1 VARELWVA
9 IRDAVEKAAAA
20 WMGLDLYVRRRIA
33 FGVGVVAVVAAFG
46 LFAVPVLP
54 CQFPGGDAC
63 PPPDNAASVVP
74 ADALAYVHIDTDS
87 SSDQYQAATDLAS
100 RIPTLSAQIVDRLI
114 GQLPAAAGS
123 TAAFADEVRPWLGD
137 EAALALLPARGPP
150 QEIEILAVADRG
162 KADAYQRRIAGPAP
176 ARVPYRGVQLVR
188 GRGGIVSGFVGGF
201 LVIGTRAG
209 LEAAIDVQTSAA
221 GTAALSDSSAASVRD
236 ALSSQRV
243 ADAYLSAAGASAVA
257 GRTTG
262 LLAPLA
268 PFFAPGNTK
277 GVAMGLVAEPNGLG
291 LEIRSALDQERAAA
305 KPGFFAAFPSF
316 DPTLAAKLPAGT
328 LAYLGFGRP
337 GQAISAL
344 LRQASSQ
351 QPGLAQ
357 VALGLL
363 SRARRVSHLPVSGD
377 LLAALGNEGALAI
390 EPAPPGGVPYL
401 LYLGSGIDVKNTR
414 AALARLQVPLARS
427 LAPGSGGFQSTT
439 VGGVQAQ
446 TLTVSPAVELSYAIV
461 DRQLVVATNPAGIA
475 AVAHGGLSSAPA
487 YGQATAGMGGSVS
500 LLTYLD
506 LGGLIALGERAGL
519 ASDPAYATFAP
530 DFHQLQAFALSVTRT
545 PQQLATDGRLVL
557 GPGSLQSRPPQ
568 GR

>member
-1 VARELWVA
+1 
-9 IRDAVEKAAAA
+9 
-20 WMGLDLYVRRRIA
+20 
-33 FGVGVVAVVAAFG
+33 
-46 LFAVPVLP
+46 
-54 CQFPGGDAC
+54 
-63 PPPDNAASVVP
+63 
-74 ADALAYVHIDTDS
+74 
-87 SSDQYQAATDLAS
+87 
-100 RIPTLSAQIVDRLI
+100 
-114 GQLPAAAGS
+114 
-123 TAAFADEVRPWLGD
+123 
-137 EAALALLPARGPP
+137 
-150 QEIEILAVADRG
+150 
-162 KADAYQRRIAGPAP
+162 
-176 ARVPYRGVQLVR
+176 
-188 GRGGIVSGFVGGF
+188 
-201 LVIGTRAG
+201 
-209 LEAAIDVQTSAA
+209 
-221 GTAALSDSSAASVRD
+221 
-236 ALSSQRV
+236 
-243 ADAYLSAAGASAVA
+243 
-257 GRTTG
+257 
-262 LLAPLA
+262 
-268 PFFAPGNTK
+268 
-277 GVAMGLVAEPNGLG
+277 MGLVAEPNGLG

-351 QPGLAQ
+351 QPGIAQ
-357 VALGLL
+357 AALGLL

-461 DRQLVVATNPAGIA
+461 DGQLVVATNPAGIA
-475 AVAHGGLSSAPA
+475 AVAHGGLSSTPA
-487 YGQATAGMGGSVS
+487 YGEATAGMGGSVS